1 MRPDAILCWPNDV
14 DYPLWREFLL
24 RERARLGR
32 VLIVFTEHHDGYDYR
47 DFIRANVDA
56 ECFDSPYP
64 NGRDWR
70 DVAVNFALDKSDSEW
85 VWFTEQDFR
94 ITDPE
99 RYWAIVDTARSVAG
113 FVDSTARLHPASLY
127 VRRVIVEETSRYF
140 GPVPIDHFYRFS
152 QELPSVYRWL
162 EGFTHM
168 QGLSHNH
175 FLTENGIDEGVF
187 KRDEFRAYLAEALRA
202 DVPLEPHWVEM
213 ATRELERA
221 G

>member
-14 DYPLWREFLL
+14 DYPLWREFLK

-47 DFIRANVDA
+47 DFIRDNVDA

-70 DVAVNFALDKSDSEW
+70 DVAVNFALDKSDAEW

-94 ITDPE
+94 IVHPA
-99 RYWAIVDTARSVAG
+99 YWHSHMNARNVAG
-113 FVDSTARLHPASLY
+113 FTDDNGRLHPASLY
-127 VRRVIVEETSRYF
+127 VRRAIVEATSRYF
-140 GPVPIDHFYRFS
+140 GPEPVDHFYTFT
-152 QELPSVYRWL
+152 QELPPVFSWL

-187 KRDEFRAYLAEALRA
+187 KRDEFRSYLAEALRA
-202 DVPLEPHWVEM
+202 DVPLHPTWVEA

-221 G
+221 GA